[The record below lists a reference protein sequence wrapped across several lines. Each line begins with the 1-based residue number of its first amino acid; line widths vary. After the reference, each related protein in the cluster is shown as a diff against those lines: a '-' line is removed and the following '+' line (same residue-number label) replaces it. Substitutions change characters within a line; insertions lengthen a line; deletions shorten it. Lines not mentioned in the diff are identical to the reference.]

1 MDLTRRELLAT
12 AATAAAT
19 VIAACGGDDDAP
31 AIDAAPANC
40 LANGTRAVI
49 SYNHGHDLTVPAA
62 DISAGSAHSYD
73 ITGSADHSHSVSISA
88 DQMTTLADNRP
99 VQVTSS
105 STAGHTHIIDVYC
118 R

>member
-12 AATAAAT
+12 AASAAAT

-31 AIDAAPANC
+31 AIDARPVNC

-49 SYNHGHDLTVPAA
+49 SYNHGHELTVPAA
-62 DISAGSAHSYD
+62 DISGGSQHSYD

-88 DQMTTLADNRP
+88 DQMTTLAGNRP
-99 VQVTSS
+99 IQVTSS
-105 STAGHTHIIDVYC
+105 AGDGHTHIIDVYC